1 MPNTLTLPTSWS
13 LPSTLSLRSN
23 LAYLGLIFGLI
34 VIPRALQRFRLPAPL
49 SSFALGMLA
58 AWLLGPAY
66 HDATLVLLATLGI
79 SSLFLFA
86 GLEVDVDSLKRG
98 RWPLIAH
105 LLFSGLILAGT
116 TWLAV
121 RYFGFAWNT
130 ALLLAL
136 ALLTPSTGFILE
148 SLARLGLD
156 ADERYW
162 VTIKA
167 IGAEILAL
175 VVVFVVLQSD
185 SATHLE
191 VSSLAI
197 LAMILGIPLLFG
209 LLGRLVVPYAPGSE
223 FSLLVMVGLLAA
235 YLTDELGVHF
245 LVGAFLAGFIA
256 RLLRRRMPKLASP
269 ENLHAIQLFASF
281 FIPFYFFSA
290 GMGVPAAAFRLEA
303 LRLAALLTAAIL
315 PLRIAVVW
323 CQRRF
328 IQGETA
334 GGSLR
339 VATALTPTLI
349 FTLVLATILRDR
361 FHISDTLYGAL
372 LVYAALT
379 TLLPSFVL
387 AKQPDFDPSLPEEIA
402 KANIE

>member
-1 MPNTLTLPTSWS
+1 MPTTLTLPTNWS
-13 LPSTLSLRSN
+13 LPSTLSLTSN
-23 LAYLGLIFGLI
+23 LAYLALIFGLI

-66 HDATLVLLATLGI
+66 HDATLILLATLGI

-86 GLEVDVDSLKRG
+86 GLEIDLDGLKRG
-98 RWPLIAH
+98 RWPLFAH
-105 LLFSGLILAGT
+105 LVLSALILGGA
-116 TWLAV
+116 TWVAI
-121 RYFGFAWNT
+121 RYFGFAWNM

-136 ALLTPSTGFILE
+136 ALFTPSTGFILE

-175 VVVFVVLQSD
+175 VVVFVVLQSN
-185 SATHLE
+185 SATELE
-191 VSSLAI
+191 VSSVAI

-256 RLLRRRMPKLASP
+256 RLLRKRMPGLASP
-269 ENLHAIQLFASF
+269 ENLRAIQLFASF

-290 GMGVPAAAFRLEA
+290 GMGVPSAALQLEA
-303 LRLAALLTAAIL
+303 LRIGVLITGAVL
-315 PLRIAVVW
+315 PLRVAIVW
-323 CQRRF
+323 LQRRF
-328 IQGETA
+328 IPGETA
-334 GGSLR
+334 AASLR

-361 FHISDTLYGAL
+361 FHLDDTLYGAL

-387 AKQPDFDPSLPEEIA
+387 AREPDFSPSVPEAIA
-402 KANIE
+402 KANAD